1 MNFPTP
7 GAEARE
13 YGKRG
18 NAAANAL
25 ARYRIEGEFVT
36 MTEIAARTG
45 RTKGAVRKR
54 MAELRGASGAVTWAR
69 LAA

>member
-18 NAAANAL
+18 NAAANAG
-25 ARYRIEGEFVT
+25 AGYRIEGEFVT
-36 MTEIAARTG
+36 IAQIADRVKK
-45 RTKGAVRKR
+45 TKAAVRKR
-54 MAELRGASGAVTWAR
+54 MLELRGASGAVTWAR
-69 LAA
+69 LSA